1 MGNLNTAIRYIPSA
15 GRNVEV
21 RDLSRKFL
29 RKDNAEFLAAV
40 AADLKGKARKPAY
53 GPYLD
58 PEGRGC
64 IGLIGEYG
72 LIGYTIRRA
81 QELIRVDHAP
91 SYWSHAY
98 LHAGGLSTDARVNRD
113 PARSP
118 WIWES
123 TLEPATLFNRF
134 TDRNGVGPRRFAD
147 YARAEFDLLAPHS
160 VPNIAVLAIGMT
172 GEERKAILSRADDPD
187 VDQLNYDIAGLLGVW
202 YQYVTNRAEERN
214 PLGAGTAIFCSAYVQ
229 LAFDA
234 AGIDLAP
241 GAHQRN
247 TAPEHL
253 WQTARYLGSRVSKVP
268 PSSTAAEARRAPR
281 GARTRRAVTPLADR
295 PVLGWY
301 CIRDKAC
308 VLAPVDLDD
317 TQKAPRRLTDVMALA
332 DARGRGR
339 RR

>member
-1 MGNLNTAIRYIPSA
+1 MGNLNTAIRYLPSA

-21 RDLSRKFL
+21 RDLSKQFL
-29 RKDNAEFLAAV
+29 EKDNAEFLAAV
-40 AADLKGKARKPAY
+40 ATDLRDKARSAAF

-81 QELIRVDHAP
+81 QELIRVDHGP

-98 LHAGGLSTDARVNRD
+98 LHAGGFSTDARVNRD
-113 PARSP
+113 PGRSP

-147 YARAEFDLLAPHS
+147 YARADFDFFAPHS

-172 GEERKAILSRADDPD
+172 EKERAAVLDRADDAD

-202 YQYVTNRAEERN
+202 YLYVTNRAEQRN
-214 PLGAGTAIFCSAYVQ
+214 PLGAGTAVFCSAYVQ
-229 LAFDA
+229 LAYDA

-253 WQTARYLGSRVSKVP
+253 WQTVRYLGSRVSRLP
-268 PSSTAAEARRAPR
+268 ASSTSAEARRAPR
-281 GARTRRAVTPLADR
+281 GARTRRIVTPLADR

-301 CIRDKAC
+301 CVRDKAC
-308 VLAPVDLDD
+308 VLAPVDLDEKL
-317 TQKAPRRLTDVMALA
+317 KAPRRLTEAIALA
-332 DARGRGR
+332 ESREKGRKR
-339 RR
+339 